1 MRMSLMLNKTVTV
14 TAAAALL
21 LAGCAT
27 PTSPPT
33 DGTPQVLT
41 ALYPLEFLT
50 QQVAG
55 ELASVTSVTPQGAE
69 PHDLE
74 LAPAQVREIG
84 AADLIVYIGGFQPA
98 LDDAVAQRPP
108 RTVVDATEVLALS
121 EGIGHE
127 DEDDD
132 VGHEDDD
139 GDHEADHDHAHHD
152 HDGDPH
158 FWLDPTLLARLAA
171 PVADALA
178 ELDPDNA
185 TTYAANAERV
195 AAELSELDLELATG
209 LATCERDVVVVSH
222 EAFGFLA
229 ERYGLTQVGLS
240 GIDPEGEPSP
250 ARLREIRAVVAE
262 HDVTTIFTETLV
274 SPKAAEVLAADLG
287 ISTALLDPVETQV
300 DPDADYRDVMRSNLE
315 ALRLAL
321 GCA

>member
-1 MRMSLMLNKTVTV
+1 MLNKTVTV

-108 RTVVDATEVLALS
+108 RAVVDATEVLALA

-127 DEDDD
+127 DEDDG

-139 GDHEADHDHAHHD
+139 GDH
-152 HDGDPH
+152 
-158 FWLDPTLLARLAA
+158 
-171 PVADALA
+171 
-178 ELDPDNA
+178 
-185 TTYAANAERV
+185 
-195 AAELSELDLELATG
+195 
-209 LATCERDVVVVSH
+209 
-222 EAFGFLA
+222 
-229 ERYGLTQVGLS
+229 
-240 GIDPEGEPSP
+240 
-250 ARLREIRAVVAE
+250 
-262 HDVTTIFTETLV
+262 
-274 SPKAAEVLAADLG
+274 
-287 ISTALLDPVETQV
+287 
-300 DPDADYRDVMRSNLE
+300 
-315 ALRLAL
+315 
-321 GCA
+321 

>member
-98 LDDAVAQRPP
+98 LDDAVAQRPQIG
-108 RTVVDATEVLALS
+108 RAACRGTGWHKVVGIARNNNSKLTKS
-121 EGIGHE
+121 ERGH
-127 DEDDD
+127 
-132 VGHEDDD
+132 
-139 GDHEADHDHAHHD
+139 
-152 HDGDPH
+152 
-158 FWLDPTLLARLAA
+158 
-171 PVADALA
+171 
-178 ELDPDNA
+178 
-185 TTYAANAERV
+185 Y
-195 AAELSELDLELATG
+195 
-209 LATCERDVVVVSH
+209 
-222 EAFGFLA
+222 
-229 ERYGLTQVGLS
+229 
-240 GIDPEGEPSP
+240 
-250 ARLREIRAVVAE
+250 
-262 HDVTTIFTETLV
+262 
-274 SPKAAEVLAADLG
+274 
-287 ISTALLDPVETQV
+287 
-300 DPDADYRDVMRSNLE
+300 
-315 ALRLAL
+315 
-321 GCA
+321 

>member
-1 MRMSLMLNKTVTV
+1 MRMSLMLNKRVTV
-14 TAAAALL
+14 TAATALL

-108 RTVVDATEVLALS
+108 RAVVDATEVLALS

-132 VGHEDDD
+132 AGHED
-139 GDHEADHDHAHHD
+139 DHDHAHHD

-195 AAELSELDLELATG
+195 AAELSELDSELATG